1 MDELTRTLAKA
12 REHVTTKDDELV
24 LDRQWRGL
32 VAKRRRRT
40 VVKVAAS
47 AALVLLAALGA
58 WRMVPTSAPTEIA
71 TSPSLRLPD
80 GSMVFF
86 LDADTEVT
94 PRAVGDTRIE
104 LALTRGRA
112 RFDVSRRPERAFV
125 VDAEDVRVTVVGTEF
140 VVAHE
145 ADEIEVDVLEGRVRV
160 EAGDEDRL
168 LRAGDRARFPAHATA
183 SAAVEAPVDALALGG
198 TNGTNGASE
207 TASAAT
213 EEEPDVAPEPA
224 REPPR
229 TVSTTS
235 NDVPNEASNEPS
247 NGTARTSDREAAPT
261 REDATSWRALAEE
274 GDFDAAWTAL
284 SAADDV
290 RTTDVGDLM
299 LAADAARLSGH
310 PNEAVTYLRRVVD
323 EHTSD
328 SRAPLAAFTIG
339 RVLLRSRP
347 AEAADA
353 FAEAARLDPAS
364 SLAQDAL
371 AREVEAW
378 HRAGRQERARALA
391 EEYLARFPSG
401 VRVDAV
407 RRFGGLD

>member
-1 MDELTRTLAKA
+1 
-12 REHVTTKDDELV
+12 
-24 LDRQWRGL
+24 
-32 VAKRRRRT
+32 
-40 VVKVAAS
+40 
-47 AALVLLAALGA
+47 
-58 WRMVPTSAPTEIA
+58 
-71 TSPSLRLPD
+71 
-80 GSMVFF
+80 MVFF

-140 VVAHE
+140 VVAHDT
-145 ADEIEVDVLEGRVRV
+145 DEIEVDVLEGRVRV

-183 SAAVEAPVDALALGG
+183 SAAVEAPVDAIALGG
-198 TNGTNGASE
+198 ASGSNGANE

-224 REPPR
+224 REPTR
-229 TVSTTS
+229 TVPTTS
-235 NDVPNEASNEPS
+235 NEASNEPS
-247 NGTARTSDREAAPT
+247 NGARTADREAAPT
-261 REDATSWRALAEE
+261 REEATSWRALAEE
-274 GDFDAAWTAL
+274 GEFDAAWAAL

>member
-12 REHVTTKDDELV
+12 REHVTTKDDEVV

-58 WRMVPTSAPTEIA
+58 WRMMPTSAPTEIA

-145 ADEIEVDVLEGRVRV
+145 TDEIEVDVLEGRVRV

-168 LRAGDRARFPAHATA
+168 LRAGDRARFAAHATA
-183 SAAVEAPVDALALGG
+183 SASVEAPIEAIAVGG
-198 TNGTNGASE
+198 TNGANGANGANGE
-207 TASAAT
+207 TTVATEDEPVVGRPTREPTRTVTASDGASNGNAAPRAT
-213 EEEPDVAPEPA
+213 GREATPA
-224 REPPR
+224 RED
-229 TVSTTS
+229 T
-235 NDVPNEASNEPS
+235 
-247 NGTARTSDREAAPT
+247 
-261 REDATSWRALAEE
+261 TSWRALAEE

-284 SAADDV
+284 AAADDV

-347 AEAADA
+347 ADAAEA
-353 FAEAARLDPAS
+353 FADAARLDPAS

>member
-12 REHVTTKDDELV
+12 REHVTTKDDEVV

-94 PRAVGDTRIE
+94 PRAVDDARIE

-145 ADEIEVDVLEGRVRV
+145 TDEIEVDVLEGRVRV

-183 SAAVEAPVDALALGG
+183 SAAVEAPVDAIAL
-198 TNGTNGASE
+198 NGASGSNE

-213 EEEPDVAPEPA
+213 EEEPDVAREPA
-224 REPPR
+224 REPTR
-229 TVSTTS
+229 TVPTTS
-235 NDVPNEASNEPS
+235 DDVPSEASNEGS

-261 REDATSWRALAEE
+261 REEATSWRALAEE
-274 GDFDAAWTAL
+274 GDFDAAWAAL
-284 SAADDV
+284 FAADDV

-323 EHTSD
+323 EHASD

-347 AEAADA
+347 EEAADA
-353 FAEAARLDPAS
+353 FADAARLDPAS

-407 RRFGGLD
+407 RRFGGID

>member
-12 REHVTTKDDELV
+12 REHVTTKDDEVV

-94 PRAVGDTRIE
+94 PRVVGDTRIE

-145 ADEIEVDVLEGRVRV
+145 TDEIEVDVLEGRVRV

-168 LRAGDRARFPAHATA
+168 LRAGDRARFAAHATA
-183 SAAVEAPVDALALGG
+183 SASVEAPIEAIAVGG
-198 TNGTNGASE
+198 TNGANGANGANGE
-207 TASAAT
+207 TTVAT
-213 EEEPDVAPEPA
+213 EDEPVVGRPTREPA
-224 REPPR
+224 R
-229 TVSTTS
+229 TVTAS
-235 NDVPNEASNEPS
+235 DGASNGNAAPRAT
-247 NGTARTSDREAAPT
+247 GREATPA
-261 REDATSWRALAEE
+261 REDTTSWRALAEE

-323 EHTSD
+323 EHASD

-347 AEAADA
+347 EEAADA
-353 FAEAARLDPAS
+353 FADAARLDPAS

>member
-58 WRMVPTSAPTEIA
+58 WRMIPTNAPTEVA

-80 GSMVFF
+80 GSLVFF

-140 VVAHE
+140 VVAHDT
-145 ADEIEVDVLEGRVRV
+145 DEIEVDVLEGRVRV

-168 LRAGDRARFPAHATA
+168 LRAGDRARFAAHATA
-183 SAAVEAPVDALALGG
+183 SAAVEAPIDTIALGG
-198 TNGTNGASE
+198 ANGATNE
-207 TASAAT
+207 TTSAAT
-213 EEEPDVAPEPA
+213 EEEPDVAPEPR
-224 REPPR
+224 REPTR
-229 TVSTTS
+229 TVPATA
-235 NDVPNEASNEPS
+235 NEASNEPS
-247 NGTARTSDREAAPT
+247 NGTTRTADREAAPT

-284 SAADDV
+284 SAAADV
-290 RTTDVGDLM
+290 RTTDVGDLL

-323 EHTSD
+323 EHASD

>member
-12 REHVTTKDDELV
+12 REHVTTKDDEVV

-94 PRAVGDTRIE
+94 PRVVGDTRIE

-145 ADEIEVDVLEGRVRV
+145 TDEIEVDVLEGRVRV

-168 LRAGDRARFPAHATA
+168 LRAGDRARFAAHATA
-183 SAAVEAPVDALALGG
+183 SASVEAPIEAIAVGG
-198 TNGTNGASE
+198 TNGANGANGE
-207 TASAAT
+207 TTVAT
-213 EEEPDVAPEPA
+213 EDEPVVGRPTREPA
-224 REPPR
+224 R
-229 TVSTTS
+229 TAS
-235 NDVPNEASNEPS
+235 DGASNGAAAPRAT
-247 NGTARTSDREAAPT
+247 GREAMPA
-261 REDATSWRALAEE
+261 REDTTSWRALAEE

-347 AEAADA
+347 ADAAEA
-353 FAEAARLDPAS
+353 FADAARLDPAS

>member
-12 REHVTTKDDELV
+12 REHVTTKDDEVV

-58 WRMVPTSAPTEIA
+58 WRMVPTNAPTEVA

-94 PRAVGDTRIE
+94 PRAVDDARIE

-145 ADEIEVDVLEGRVRV
+145 TDEIEVDVLEGRVRV

-168 LRAGDRARFPAHATA
+168 LRAGDRARFAAHATA
-183 SAAVEAPVDALALGG
+183 SASVEAPIEAIAVGG
-198 TNGTNGASE
+198 ANGANGANGE
-207 TASAAT
+207 TTVAT
-213 EEEPDVAPEPA
+213 EDEPVVGRPTREPA
-224 REPPR
+224 R
-229 TVSTTS
+229 TVTAS
-235 NDVPNEASNEPS
+235 DGASNGNAAPRAT
-247 NGTARTSDREAAPT
+247 GREATPA
-261 REDATSWRALAEE
+261 REDTTSWRALAEE

-323 EHTSD
+323 EHASD

-347 AEAADA
+347 EEAADA
-353 FAEAARLDPAS
+353 FADAARLDPAS

>member
-12 REHVTTKDDELV
+12 REHVTTKDDEVV

-47 AALVLLAALGA
+47 AALVLLAAVGA
-58 WRMVPTSAPTEIA
+58 WRMVPTSAPTETA

-94 PRAVGDTRIE
+94 PRVVADARIE
-104 LALTRGRA
+104 LELTRGRA
-112 RFDVSRRPERAFV
+112 RFDVSRLPERAFV

-145 ADEIEVDVLEGRVRV
+145 TDEIEVDVLEGRVRV

-168 LRAGDRARFPAHATA
+168 LRAGDRARFAAHRAA
-183 SAAVEAPVDALALGG
+183 SSAVEAPVEAVAMGVASG
-198 TNGTNGASE
+198 TNGE
-207 TASAAT
+207 TASAAP
-213 EEEPDVAPEPA
+213 EEEQVVRE
-224 REPPR
+224 REPTR
-229 TVSTTS
+229 TA
-235 NDVPNEASNEPS
+235 PAA
-247 NGTARTSDREAAPT
+247 NGTADREATSA
-261 REDATSWRALAEE
+261 REEATSWRALAEE

-290 RTTDVGDLM
+290 RTTDVDDLM

-323 EHTSD
+323 EHTND

-353 FAEAARLDPAS
+353 FERAARLDPAS